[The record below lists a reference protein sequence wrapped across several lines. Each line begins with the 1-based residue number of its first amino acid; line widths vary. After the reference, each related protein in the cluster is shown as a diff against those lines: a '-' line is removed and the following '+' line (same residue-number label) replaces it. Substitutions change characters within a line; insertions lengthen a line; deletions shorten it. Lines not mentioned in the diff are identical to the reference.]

1 MQVHLDAMKD
11 THLHLAC
18 KGVATLTETIQEQ
31 AQKISFLEIRKVG
44 TLTELLLNCSFIWKI
59 SNFSSVMAAAQKNEQ
74 RVIVSLFIS

>member
-31 AQKISFLEIRKVG
+31 AQKISFLEDQKSWNAYRIAPLSGKYR
-44 TLTELLLNCSFIWKI
+44 TFHRSWRLLKETNKG
-59 SNFSSVMAAAQKNEQ
+59 
-74 RVIVSLFIS
+74 

>member
-31 AQKISFLEIRKVG
+31 ARKISFLEDQKSWNAYRIAP
-44 TLTELLLNCSFIWKI
+44 ELLLYLENI
-59 SNFSSVMAAAQKNEQ
+59 E
-74 RVIVSLFIS
+74 LFIGHGGCSKKRTEGDS

>member
-31 AQKISFLEIRKVG
+31 APKMLF
-44 TLTELLLNCSFIWKI
+44 WKI
-59 SNFSSVMAAAQKNEQ
+59 IQKSWNVYRIAPLSGKYRTFHRSW
-74 RVIVSLFIS
+74 RVLKETNKG

>member
-31 AQKISFLEIRKVG
+31 AQKISSLEEKLER
-44 TLTELLLNCSFIWKI
+44 LQNCPFI
-59 SNFSSVMAAAQKNEQ
+59 
-74 RVIVSLFIS
+74 

>member
-31 AQKISFLEIRKVG
+31 AQKISLLEDQKSWNVYRIAPFLENI
-44 TLTELLLNCSFIWKI
+44 E
-59 SNFSSVMAAAQKNEQ
+59 
-74 RVIVSLFIS
+74 LFIGHGGCSKKRI